1 MRARFILL
9 VLAVLLVAAFA
20 ALNWSEFMR
29 TSPLLFGAV
38 VMEAPLGLILLGLLG
53 AAVLVFAIASAAGR
67 TRYLTESRQ
76 HFKDL
81 EAQRT
86 LADKAEASRFTDL
99 RQHMDTQLR
108 ELRQRDAIAATEFE
122 KAMVGS
128 QRELR
133 TQLEQMNRLLMSR
146 LGELESR
153 LDTRFE
159 RLGLHPLAGER
170 ARDTTLPEDR
180 IEPPPT
186 ARHPL

>member
-29 TSPLLFGAV
+29 TSPLSFGTM
-38 VMEAPLGLILLGLLG
+38 VMEAPLGLIMLGLLA
-53 AAVLVFAIASAAGR
+53 AAVLVFAIFSAATR
-67 TRYLTESRQ
+67 TGYLAESRR

-81 EAQRT
+81 DAQRA
-86 LADKAEASRFTDL
+86 LADRAEGSRFTDL
-99 RQHMDTQLR
+99 RQHLDTQLR

-122 KAMVGS
+122 KAMVGA

-159 RLGLHPLAGER
+159 RLGVHPHAGEPTR
-170 ARDTTLPEDR
+170 EER

>member
-1 MRARFILL
+1 M
-9 VLAVLLVAAFA
+9 
-20 ALNWSEFMR
+20 
-29 TSPLLFGAV
+29 
-38 VMEAPLGLILLGLLG
+38 LGLL
-53 AAVLVFAIASAAGR
+53 AVAVVLFAIFSAATR
-67 TRYLTESRQ
+67 TRYLMESRR

-81 EAQRT
+81 EAQRA
-86 LADKAEASRFTDL
+86 LADSAEASRFTDL

-122 KAMVGS
+122 KAMVNS

-159 RLGLHPLAGER
+159 RLGVPPVAREPLRDSPLGEER
-170 ARDTTLPEDR
+170 V
-180 IEPPPT
+180 EPAPT
-186 ARHPL
+186 VRHPL